1 MTDKQKLERFLKL
14 QNKGISIDE
23 IAAQLDSQLKDLRRF
38 LNKNGYKSVKGKYVK
53 KVEDNI
59 ENDVKQLELTID
71 SSKSTKTTK
80 AGKKNATSKSNTKKS
95 LKSSEYKPSKVYKAK
110 PAKVNVSAEDIDK
123 LCEVYD
129 WYLSV
134 KDIKSLQ
141 PKSKKSKKDI
151 VVEKFDM
158 TNLKSTRIQVEKS
171 IWEEFERL
179 CSNSEYT
186 KQEILT
192 QAIKDFLK
200 QYKNLI

>member
-23 IAAQLDSQLKDLRRF
+23 IAVQLDSEVKALRRF

-71 SSKSTKTTK
+71 STKTTK
-80 AGKKNATSKSNTKKS
+80 AGKKNATSNSNTKKS
-95 LKSSEYKPSKVYKAK
+95 SKSSADKASKVYKAK